1 MGVIDGRLHPNILTT
16 SVDLVFDWA
25 RKNSLWPLTFGLAC
39 CAIEMMATG
48 ASRFDIARFGAEVFR
63 PSPRQADLMIVAG
76 SVTEKMA
83 PILRRLYD
91 QMPEPIKLARY
102 ECGIESEKGD
112 VWARYSVQ
120 FYVIAVLFVVFDVET
135 VFLFP
140 WAVRYEALGLFGL
153 VEMAVFIFILIVAYA
168 YAWTK
173 GALEWA

>member
-1 MGVIDGRLHPNILTT
+1 M
-16 SVDLVFDWA
+16 S
-25 RKNSLWPLTFGLAC
+25 PLPY
-39 CAIEMMATG
+39 I
-48 ASRFDIARFGAEVFR
+48 
-63 PSPRQADLMIVAG
+63 
-76 SVTEKMA
+76 
-83 PILRRLYD
+83 PILIFLLIAIAFPIATLAFAKLIRPDR
-91 QMPEPIKLARY
+91 PEPVKLARY

-168 YAWTK
+168 YAWKK